1 MITLLG
7 SLIGFLSSIIP
18 DVVKMFQDRQD
29 KKHELEILKLQIQR
43 EQTAFNQKLDAINVQ
58 ADIAESKQLY
68 STYKT
73 QIKWVDALNGTVR
86 PVIAYSFFFLYAFLK
101 IEFADNLWTEED
113 QAIFAGIISF
123 YFGQRSML
131 ALRKNI

>member
-18 DVVKMFQDRQD
+18 DVVKIFQDRQD
-29 KKHELEILKLQIQR
+29 KKHELEILKLQIGR
-43 EQTAFNQKLDAINVQ
+43 EQTAFNQKLEAINVQ

-131 ALRKNI
+131 ALRGR

>member
-18 DVVKMFQDRQD
+18 DVVKIFQDRQD

-43 EQTAFNQKLDAINVQ
+43 EQTAFNQKLEAINVQ

-68 STYKT
+68 ATYKT

-131 ALRKNI
+131 ALRGR